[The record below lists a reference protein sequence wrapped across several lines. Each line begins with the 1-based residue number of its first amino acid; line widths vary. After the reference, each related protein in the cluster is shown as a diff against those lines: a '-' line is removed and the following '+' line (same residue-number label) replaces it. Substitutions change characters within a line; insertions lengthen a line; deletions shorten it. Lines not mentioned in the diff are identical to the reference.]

1 MSENYKIMSK
11 FIKDISGETPDIE
24 TYLYVKDFIS
34 KYQLNIEINS
44 KALKKQIIEV
54 NTILKFHDNSESKK
68 KSHFEMTYTS
78 VIKLN
83 EEIEDKNIIQ
93 KIILCDVQK
102 EIFPEIEKA
111 LLNLLHTSGY
121 PNIKFEKK
129 VDFDELYKKQFNS
142 KIFAVNYDL
151 LVTNPK
157 TIIKSLIKWLGWDWN
172 EKYLSPHNNQRTV
185 LTASNVQVRSPINS
199 KSIGGWRNYK
209 EILKPAIEIL
219 TKTDKYR
226 DLISL

>member
-44 KALKKQIIEV
+44 KPLKAQVIEV
-54 NTILKFHDNSESKK
+54 NTLLKFHDITESKK

-83 EEIEDKNIIQ
+83 EKIKDKKLVE
-93 KIILCDVQK
+93 KIVLCDVQK
-102 EIFPEIEKA
+102 EIYPELEKA

-129 VDFDELYKKQFNS
+129 VDFEQLYNKKFNKKNFS
-142 KIFAVNYDL
+142 LNYFLNIVHDFFFL
-151 LVTNPK
+151 L
-157 TIIKSLIKWLGWDWN
+157 
-172 EKYLSPHNNQRTV
+172 H
-185 LTASNVQVRSPINS
+185 
-199 KSIGGWRNYK
+199 
-209 EILKPAIEIL
+209 
-219 TKTDKYR
+219 
-226 DLISL
+226 

>member
-44 KALKKQIIEV
+44 RPLRAQVIEV
-54 NTILKFHDNSESKK
+54 NTLLKFHDIAESKK

-83 EEIEDKNIIQ
+83 EKIKDKKVVE
-93 KIILCDVQK
+93 KIVLCDVQK
-102 EIFPEIEKA
+102 EIYPELEKA

-121 PNIKFEKK
+121 QNIKFEKK
-129 VDFDELYKKQFNS
+129 VDFEQLYNKKFN
-142 KIFAVNYDL
+142 
-151 LVTNPK
+151 
-157 TIIKSLIKWLGWDWN
+157 
-172 EKYLSPHNNQRTV
+172 
-185 LTASNVQVRSPINS
+185 
-199 KSIGGWRNYK
+199 
-209 EILKPAIEIL
+209 
-219 TKTDKYR
+219 
-226 DLISL
+226 

>member
-11 FIKDISGETPDIE
+11 FIKDISSETPDIE

-44 KALKKQIIEV
+44 KPLKTQIIEI
-54 NTILKFHDNSESKK
+54 NTLLKFHDITESKK

-83 EEIEDKNIIQ
+83 EEIKDKKVLQ

-102 EIFPEIEKA
+102 EIYPELEKA

-129 VDFDELYKKQFNS
+129 VDFEELYNKKFN
-142 KIFAVNYDL
+142 
-151 LVTNPK
+151 
-157 TIIKSLIKWLGWDWN
+157 
-172 EKYLSPHNNQRTV
+172 
-185 LTASNVQVRSPINS
+185 
-199 KSIGGWRNYK
+199 
-209 EILKPAIEIL
+209 
-219 TKTDKYR
+219 
-226 DLISL
+226 

>member
-1 MSENYKIMSK
+1 MSENYKIVSK

-44 KALKKQIIEV
+44 KPLKTQIIEI
-54 NTILKFHDNSESKK
+54 NTLLKFHDITESKK

-83 EEIEDKNIIQ
+83 EKIEDKKILQ

-102 EIFPEIEKA
+102 EIYPELEKA

-129 VDFDELYKKQFNS
+129 VDFDELYKKQFN
-142 KIFAVNYDL
+142 
-151 LVTNPK
+151 
-157 TIIKSLIKWLGWDWN
+157 
-172 EKYLSPHNNQRTV
+172 
-185 LTASNVQVRSPINS
+185 
-199 KSIGGWRNYK
+199 
-209 EILKPAIEIL
+209 
-219 TKTDKYR
+219 
-226 DLISL
+226 